1 MHELSI
7 TEHIVQTVIPIAEKA
22 GAKHILEIR
31 MKIGA
36 LSGVIPSCV
45 QTYLDLITP
54 GTIAEGAKLLSEEI
68 PVTVRCLAC
77 LKESTLSRGMRAC
90 PLCGSERIAVTGGH
104 EYYIEDLKVE

>member
-7 TEHIVQTVIPIAEKA
+7 TEHIVATVLPIAEKA
-22 GAKHILEIR
+22 GAKRILEIR

-54 GTIAEGAKLLSEEI
+54 GTIAEGVRLISEEI
-68 PVTVRCLAC
+68 PVTLHCRSCGKDAAAR
-77 LKESTLSRGMRAC
+77 RGLYLC
-90 PLCGSERIAVTGGH
+90 PHCGSDRITVTGGH